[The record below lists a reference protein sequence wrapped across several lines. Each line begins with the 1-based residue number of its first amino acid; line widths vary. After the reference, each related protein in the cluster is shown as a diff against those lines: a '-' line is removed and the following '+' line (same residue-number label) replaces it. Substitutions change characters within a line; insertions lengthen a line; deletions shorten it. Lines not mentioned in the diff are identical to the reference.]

1 MTPTQQHLGDNSY
14 LQQGDTQEPEPMKG
28 RSVPKHML
36 IETHSNPSDSVPALQ
51 DHIATVSDG
60 RRRRGSRRSKGSA
73 VLKTAMLWQK
83 IPAVWWQS
91 GADASR
97 IER

>member
-1 MTPTQQHLGDNSY
+1 
-14 LQQGDTQEPEPMKG
+14 MKG
-28 RSVPKHML
+28 RFVPKHML
-36 IETHSNPSDSVPALQ
+36 IETHSNPSDRGSALQ

-73 VLKTAMLWQK
+73 VLKTAMVWHKFL
-83 IPAVWWQS
+83 AVWWQY

-97 IER
+97 IERWSCDTLSDAHPGWIRDVSVL